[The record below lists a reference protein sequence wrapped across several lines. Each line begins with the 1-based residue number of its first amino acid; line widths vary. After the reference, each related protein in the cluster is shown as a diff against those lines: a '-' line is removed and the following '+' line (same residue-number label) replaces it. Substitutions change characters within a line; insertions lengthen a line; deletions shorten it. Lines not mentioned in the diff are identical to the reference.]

1 MKEVLIEEGIL
12 DEVVRK
18 LDIVEKIIPL
28 ITDLGWGYQRMSA
41 DGKDSFDKIEK
52 LLMDMGTEVPASVGV
67 KYCITMIL

>member
-1 MKEVLIEEGIL
+1 MNEVLIEEGIL

-18 LDIVEKIIPL
+18 LDIMEEIIPL
-28 ITDLGWGYQRMSA
+28 ITDLGWEYQRMSS

-67 KYCITMIL
+67 K

>member
-28 ITDLGWGYQRMSA
+28 ITDLGWEYQRMSA
-41 DGKDSFDKIEK
+41 DGKDSFDKIEE
-52 LLMDMGTEVPASVGV
+52 LLMDMGTEVPASAGV
-67 KYCITMIL
+67 KSS

>member
-28 ITDLGWGYQRMSA
+28 ITDLGWEYQRMSA

-67 KYCITMIL
+67 KYCIIMIL

>member
-1 MKEVLIEEGIL
+1 MKEVLIEEDIL

-18 LDIVEKIIPL
+18 LDIMEEIIPL
-28 ITDLGWGYQRMSA
+28 ITDLGWEYQRMSS

-67 KYCITMIL
+67 K

>member
-28 ITDLGWGYQRMSA
+28 ITDLGWEYQRMSA
-41 DGKDSFDKIEK
+41 DGKESFDKIEE
-52 LLMDMGTEVPASVGV
+52 LLMSMDIEVPASVGV
-67 KYCITMIL
+67 KNAL

>member
-28 ITDLGWGYQRMSA
+28 ITDLGWEYQRMSA
-41 DGKDSFDKIEK
+41 DGKDSFDKIEE

-67 KYCITMIL
+67 KSS

>member
-1 MKEVLIEEGIL
+1 MREVLIEEGIL
-12 DEVVRK
+12 DEVERK

-28 ITDLGWGYQRMSA
+28 ITDLGWEYQRMSA

-67 KYCITMIL
+67 K

>member
-1 MKEVLIEEGIL
+1 MSEVLIEEGVL

-18 LDIVEKIIPL
+18 LDIMEEIIPL
-28 ITDLGWGYQRMSA
+28 ITDLGWEYQRMSS

-67 KYCITMIL
+67 K

>member
-1 MKEVLIEEGIL
+1 MSEVLIEEGIL

-18 LDIVEKIIPL
+18 LDIVENLIPL
-28 ITDLGWGYQRMSA
+28 ITDLGWEYDRMSG

-67 KYCITMIL
+67 K

>member
-18 LDIVEKIIPL
+18 LDIMEEIVSL
-28 ITDLGWGYQRMSA
+28 ITDLGWEYQRMSS

-67 KYCITMIL
+67 KQ

>member
-28 ITDLGWGYQRMSA
+28 ITDLGWEYHRMSA

-52 LLMDMGTEVPASVGV
+52 LLLDMGAEVPASVGV
-67 KYCITMIL
+67 K

>member
-18 LDIVEKIIPL
+18 LDIMENLIPL
-28 ITDLGWGYQRMSA
+28 ITDLGWEYDRMSA

-52 LLMDMGTEVPASVGV
+52 LLLDMGIEVPASVGV
-67 KYCITMIL
+67 SSF

>member
-28 ITDLGWGYQRMSA
+28 ITDLGWEYQRMSA

-52 LLMDMGTEVPASVGV
+52 LLIDMGTEVPASVGV
-67 KYCITMIL
+67 K

>member
-28 ITDLGWGYQRMSA
+28 ITDLGWEYQRMSA
-41 DGKDSFDKIEK
+41 DGKDSFDKIEWIWVQK
-52 LLMDMGTEVPASVGV
+52 WGSNNALQ
-67 KYCITMIL
+67 

>member
-1 MKEVLIEEGIL
+1 MKEVLIEEGVL

-28 ITDLGWGYQRMSA
+28 ITDLGWEYQRMSA

-67 KYCITMIL
+67 KSS

>member
-28 ITDLGWGYQRMSA
+28 ITDLGWEYQRMSA

-67 KYCITMIL
+67 K

>member
-1 MKEVLIEEGIL
+1 MEEVLIEEGIL

-28 ITDLGWGYQRMSA
+28 ITDLGWEYQRMSA

-67 KYCITMIL
+67 K

>member
-1 MKEVLIEEGIL
+1 MSEVLIEEGIL

-18 LDIVEKIIPL
+18 LDIMEEIIPL
-28 ITDLGWGYQRMSA
+28 ITDLGWEYQRMSA

-67 KYCITMIL
+67 K

>member
-28 ITDLGWGYQRMSA
+28 ITDLGWEYQRMSA

-52 LLMDMGTEVPASVGV
+52 LLLDMGTEVPASVWV
-67 KYCITMIL
+67 KY

>member
-18 LDIVEKIIPL
+18 LDIVENLIPL
-28 ITDLGWGYQRMSA
+28 ITDLGWEYDRMSA

-52 LLMDMGTEVPASVGV
+52 LLIDMGAEIPASVGV
-67 KYCITMIL
+67 K

>member
-1 MKEVLIEEGIL
+1 MSEVLIEEGIL

-28 ITDLGWGYQRMSA
+28 ITDLGWEYQRMSA

-67 KYCITMIL
+67 KQ

>member
-18 LDIVEKIIPL
+18 LDIMEEIIPL
-28 ITDLGWGYQRMSA
+28 ITDLGWEYQRMSS

-52 LLMDMGTEVPASVGV
+52 LLMSMGTEVPASVGV
-67 KYCITMIL
+67 K

>member
-18 LDIVEKIIPL
+18 LDIVENLIPL
-28 ITDLGWGYQRMSA
+28 ITDLGWEYDRMSA

-52 LLMDMGTEVPASVGV
+52 LLIDMGAEVPASVGV
-67 KYCITMIL
+67 K

>member
-28 ITDLGWGYQRMSA
+28 ITDLGWEYQRMSA
-41 DGKDSFDKIEK
+41 DGKDSFDKIEE

-67 KYCITMIL
+67 KY